1 VRGKLGVQPSDVP
14 TIVTERLLLRPPT
27 AGDLDAWTQ
36 RIFADPRV
44 TRYIPSPVT
53 EPRARAERMLAFVS
67 NLWSQRGYG
76 EWLVTDRASGELLG
90 HCGLAYIAAT
100 DEVEI
105 DYALAP
111 LFWGRGI
118 ATEAVRACLRFGFE
132 TARLAQVIGLVV
144 PENTPSRRV
153 LEKVG
158 FAYQRDAPYFGH
170 MLALYTLPSE
180 RFLAADEG

>member
-1 VRGKLGVQPSDVP
+1 VIPTNPAKVVVVDREALRAALQRTAILSNEKYRGVRMSLLKNVVKLQAHNP
-14 TIVTERLLLRPPT
+14 EQEE
-27 AGDLDAWTQ
+27 AQ
-36 RIFADPRV
+36 
-44 TRYIPSPVT
+44 
-53 EPRARAERMLAFVS
+53 
-67 NLWSQRGYG
+67 
-76 EWLVTDRASGELLG
+76 
-90 HCGLAYIAAT
+90 